1 MCQTPNVE
9 TGFHVCVLSKVP
21 CTKENDKKCVSYLAL
36 RYFNQNIL
44 DSRIYT

>member
-21 CTKENDKKCVSYLAL
+21 CTKENDKKMCFIFGLEIV
-36 RYFNQNIL
+36 
-44 DSRIYT
+44 